1 MKVLTPTEGGVPVP
15 VNVNGQTD
23 NDELAIG

>member
-1 MKVLTPTEGGVPVP
+1 MKVLTPTEAGVPVP
-15 VNVNGQTD
+15 VNVNGQTV